1 LTRDSAQRLPLRALI
16 LAPSGRDA
24 SVAKGVLEELNID
37 ADICDGLPT
46 LVRELERGA
55 GLALVSVDAF
65 TARDI
70 SGLVGWL
77 ADQPHWSDFPFVVI
91 THHGGGAERNPVAA
105 RLIQVLG
112 NVSFIERPFHPT
124 TLISMSRTALRARK
138 RQYEARGRIDELKR
152 TEDALAVANNTLTTA
167 VVERTLQLSQSEAR
181 FRAIFDSAF
190 QLTGLTDLDG
200 TVLVANQTSL
210 DAVGARLED
219 VVGVKLWDSIW
230 LSRTPAE
237 ARRLK
242 REMTRAVRGEFVR
255 YDLELVLP
263 DDSTHVFDFSMKA
276 VRDVTGNIAQIIVEG
291 RDISELKRTT
301 AALLHAQKMESLGQL
316 TGGVAHDFNNL
327 LMAIIANL
335 DLLRKKVA
343 ADPKSKQMVE
353 NALQGAKRGATLT
366 QRLLAFA
373 RKQDL
378 HAEAVDLATLI
389 AGMKDL
395 LTKSIGPLIELR
407 VDAPLEHAAATVDP
421 HQLELAILN
430 LAVNARDSMPGGG
443 VITIAIDRPGPGE
456 KRPNGLAPGAY
467 VRLRVIDKGVGMD
480 RTTRERAVE
489 PFFSTKEVGKG
500 TGLGLSM
507 VHGLAVQSGGGMDI
521 ASTPGEGTTVD
532 IWLPAATAAP
542 GIQPVTSD
550 TSKDMKSTTIL
561 VVDDDALIAM
571 STADMLTDLGHEVI
585 EAYSGAKAL
594 EALRKQPLI
603 QLMITDYAM
612 PGMTGVQLANAAREL
627 RPDLQV
633 LLATG
638 YADLPDGTQIDLPR
652 LTKPYMQHQLATQIA
667 RMLG

>member
-24 SVAKGVLEELNID
+24 SVAKGILEETGID
-37 ADICDGLPT
+37 ADICDGLST

-55 GLALVSVDAF
+55 GLALVSVDVF
-65 TARDI
+65 TARDL
-70 SGLVGWL
+70 SGLAAWL

-91 THHGGGAERNPVAA
+91 THRGGGVERNPFAA
-105 RLIQVLG
+105 RLTDVLG
-112 NVSFIERPFHPT
+112 NVSFLERPFHPT
-124 TLISMSRTALRARK
+124 TLVSMTRAALRARK
-138 RQYEARGRIDELKR
+138 RQYEARARIEELKR
-152 TEDALAVANNTLTTA
+152 TEDALAVANETLTSA
-167 VVERTLQLSQSEAR
+167 VIERTMQLSQSEAR

-200 TVLVANQTSL
+200 TILVANQTSL

-230 LSRTPAE
+230 LSRTPVE
-237 ARRLK
+237 APRLK
-242 REMTRAVRGEFVR
+242 QELARAARGEFVR
-255 YDLELVLP
+255 YDLELLLP
-263 DDSTHVFDFSMKA
+263 DDTTHIFDFSMKA
-276 VRDVTGNIAQIIVEG
+276 VRDAAGNIAQIIVEG
-291 RDISELKRTT
+291 RDITELKRTT

-343 ADPKSKQMVE
+343 ADPKCKQMVE

-373 RKQDL
+373 RKTNL

-395 LTKSIGPLIELR
+395 LNKSIGPLIELR
-407 VDAPLEHAAATVDP
+407 IKASPDRATATVDP
-421 HQLELAILN
+421 QQLELALLN
-430 LAVNARDSMPGGG
+430 LAVNARDAMPKGG
-443 VITIAIDRPGPGE
+443 VITIAIDRPRPNE
-456 KRPNGLAPGAY
+456 KRPNGLGTGDY
-467 VRLRVIDKGVGMD
+467 VRVRVIDQGVGMD
-480 RTTRERAVE
+480 RTTRERAIE

-507 VHGLAVQSGGGMDI
+507 VHGLVVQSGGAMDI
-521 ASTPGEGTTVD
+521 ASAPGEGTTVE
-532 IWLPAATAAP
+532 IWLPASTTVP
-542 GIQPVTSD
+542 GTQPVASH

-571 STADMLTDLGHEVI
+571 STADMLSDLGHEVI
-585 EAYSGAKAL
+585 EAYSGATAL
-594 EALRKQPLI
+594 EALRDRPLI
-603 QLMITDYAM
+603 RLMITDYAM
-612 PGMTGVQLANAAREL
+612 PGMNGVQLASAAREL

-638 YADLPDGTQIDLPR
+638 YADLPDGAQVDLPR
-652 LTKPYMQHQLATQIA
+652 LAKPYMQHQLATQIA
-667 RMLG
+667 RMLD